1 MALETVAGGRAWI
14 YSHNVGR
21 NAAAG
26 SGFSQPIGIAA
37 GKDGVVYVANR
48 GTDNNPNQRISK
60 VTLNHEFINEF
71 GRIGPAYGGGAED
84 GDAGDNNQFV
94 FLTGIAID
102 PDENIYAADEW
113 MNRITVY
120 DKDGNLLR
128 TWGEAGDGEGQLNG
142 PSGVAVDGDGNV
154 VVVNSLNSRVQKF
167 TKDGKYVSG
176 FGAKGDGEGE
186 LDMPWGITLDNSGDV
201 YIADWN
207 NHRVQ
212 KYSPSGTLLATF
224 GHGGTGPGALQHPT
238 GVAVDGD
245 GDVYI
250 VDWMNERVVIYNSD
264 ANPLTY
270 LSGDAVE
277 MSPWGQQSLDANPDQ
292 ARRRRQVYDLE
303 EQQRRFRMPVACT
316 FDQETNRLIVCDT
329 QRGRLQV
336 YIKDTEYQDPQ
347 FNL

>member
-1 MALETVAGGRAWI
+1 MALETVAAGRAWI

-167 TKDGKYVSG
+167 TKDGQYVSG

-201 YIADWN
+201 YVADWN

-212 KYSPSGTLLATF
+212 KYSPERHAAGYFRTRWDRAGSFAAPHRSG
-224 GHGGTGPGALQHPT
+224 GG
-238 GVAVDGD
+238 
-245 GDVYI
+245 
-250 VDWMNERVVIYNSD
+250 
-264 ANPLTY
+264 
-270 LSGDAVE
+270 
-277 MSPWGQQSLDANPDQ
+277 
-292 ARRRRQVYDLE
+292 RRRRCLHSRLDERTGRYLQLRRQPVDL
-303 EQQRRFRMPVACT
+303 P
-316 FDQETNRLIVCDT
+316 
-329 QRGRLQV
+329 
-336 YIKDTEYQDPQ
+336 
-347 FNL
+347 